1 MPDHR
6 APTRAQHE
14 EAAAVFAEVRP
25 RLFGIAYRM
34 LGSVADAED
43 LVQDTWLRW
52 QQYDGAEVHEPAAF
66 LATTTT
72 RLAINEL
79 KSARV
84 RHEAYIGPWL
94 PEPVDTGANP
104 ELKAERAESLRF
116 ATLLLMERLSPA
128 ERAAFVL
135 REAFGYDY
143 DQIARMLRTSEVS
156 VRQLVSRARRHLGA
170 ASRRKPV
177 AASEHRRLFEAF
189 LDAAQSGDLEALE
202 RVFGAEVVSM
212 SDGGGLAARA
222 ARFPI
227 VGRERVA
234 KFVAAFSGWFWQGV
248 DVRWIEA
255 NDQSAVLLS
264 NAAGPFAVLAV
275 EVSDDGIEH
284 LFWVLNPAK
293 LGGVL
298 PSAD

>member
-1 MPDHR
+1 MPEHR
-6 APTRAQHE
+6 APTRAQHD
-14 EAAAVFAEVRP
+14 EAAAVFAAVRP

-43 LVQDTWLRW
+43 VVQDTWLRW
-52 QQYDGAEVHEPAAF
+52 QQYERAEVHDPAAF

-84 RHEAYIGPWL
+84 RHEAYVGPWL

-116 ATLLLMERLSPA
+116 ATLLLMERLTPM

-135 REAFGYDY
+135 REAFDYRYDR
-143 DQIARMLRTSEVS
+143 IARILQATEESA
-156 VRQLVSRARRHLGA
+156 RQFVSRARKHLADERRAPVEA
-170 ASRRKPV
+170 A
-177 AASEHRRLFEAF
+177 EHRRLFEAF
-189 LDAAQSGDLEALE
+189 LTAARAGDLAALE
-202 RVFGAEVVSM
+202 SVFAGDVVST

-227 VGRERVA
+227 VGRARVA
-234 KFVAAFSGWFWQGV
+234 RFVCAFSGWFWEGI

-255 NDQSAVLLS
+255 NDEPAVLLTGPG
-264 NAAGPFAVLAV
+264 GPFAVLAL
-275 EVSDDGIEH
+275 ETGADGIGH

>member
-1 MPDHR
+1 MPDHH
-6 APTRAQHE
+6 APTRAQHD
-14 EAAAVFAEVRP
+14 EAAAVFAGVRP

-43 LVQDTWLRW
+43 IVQDTWLRW
-52 QQYDGAEVHEPAAF
+52 HQYDRAQVHDPAAF

-84 RHEAYIGPWL
+84 RHEAYVGPWL

-104 ELKAERAESLRF
+104 ELKAERAELLHL
-116 ATLLLMERLSPA
+116 ATLLLMERLTPM

-135 REAFGYDY
+135 REAFDYGY
-143 DQIARMLRTSEVS
+143 DQIARILRATEESA
-156 VRQLVSRARRHLGA
+156 RQLVSRARKHLA
-170 ASRRKPV
+170 AERRTPV
-177 AASEHRRLFEAF
+177 EASDHRELLAAF
-189 LDAAQSGDLEALE
+189 LDAAQSGDLTRLE
-202 RVFGAEVVSM
+202 SILSADVVST

-222 ARFPI
+222 ARVPM

-234 KFVAAFSGWFWQGV
+234 KFVTAFSSWFWEGV

-255 NDQSAVLLS
+255 NDQPAVLLTGS
-264 NAAGPFAVLAV
+264 AGPVAMLAI
-275 EVSDDGIEH
+275 EPSPAGIDR
-284 LFWVLNPAK
+284 LYWVLNPAK